1 MRCSAKL
8 AVDPTVDATLK
19 AIMNE
24 GLTVSRHWCSRQH
37 WWNWTRTKSSSEGE
51 HGTDTYDGSNSES
64 LAAHLEDVVQALGTV
79 DGVNLAS
86 AAITAFEL

>member
-1 MRCSAKL
+1 MFSKIGSWSNCRRNIKSNHERRLNSISAIG
-8 AVDPTVDATLK
+8 AVDNTGGTGQGLK
-19 AIMNE
+19 
-24 GLTVSRHWCSRQH
+24 VPF
-37 WWNWTRTKSSSEGE
+37 EGE
-51 HGTDTYDGSNSES
+51 HGTDTYDGSNSET